1 MNFDEK
7 MATEM
12 EEFNKS
18 YKGELEEYSKIGNY
32 ENFKKIKNRLENL
45 KKYDIRTIKNILV
58 IKNDEVTV
66 YFYFFSFNYTDHNVE
81 IEKYLNYEN
90 YNLYASID
98 AQFINLNELNKMAF
112 TMAQVKDIADEVI
125 GGTDGN

>member
-1 MNFDEK
+1 MNFDKK

-45 KKYDIRTIKNILV
+45 KNYDIRTIKNILV
-58 IKNDEVTV
+58 IKNDEITV
-66 YFYFFSFNYTDHNVE
+66 YFSFFSFNYTDHNVE
-81 IEKYLNYEN
+81 IEKYLNDEN
-90 YNLYASID
+90 YNLYASIE

>member
-12 EEFNKS
+12 EEFNRN
-18 YKGELEEYSKIGNY
+18 YKGEIEEYSKIGNY
-32 ENFKKIKNRLENL
+32 ENFEKIKNRLENL
-45 KKYDIRTIKNILV
+45 KNYDIRKIKNILV
-58 IKNDEVTV
+58 IKNDEITV
-66 YFYFFSFNYTDHNVE
+66 YFSFFSFNYTDHNVE